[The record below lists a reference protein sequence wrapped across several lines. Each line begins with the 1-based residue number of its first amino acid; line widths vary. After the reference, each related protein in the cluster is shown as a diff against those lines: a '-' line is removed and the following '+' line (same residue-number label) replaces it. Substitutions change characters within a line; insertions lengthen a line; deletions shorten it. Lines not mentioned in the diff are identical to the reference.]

1 MPKNMHGEPL
11 ETYLPLG
18 RSYFY
23 RADASGQ
30 ILDVSDADITD
41 MVARGCVVDEFA
53 REASGGAGGGGIT
66 QLTGDVAAGPGSGP
80 QATAIA
86 AHAVANAKL
95 AQMAAHTFKGN
106 NSAST
111 ATPSDLTAAQLT
123 AELDA
128 MVGDN
133 GSGGTKGLAP
143 RPGHRRRRRR

>member
-1 MPKNMHGEPL
+1 L

-53 REASGGAGGGGIT
+53 REASGGASGIT
-66 QLTGDVAAGPGSGP
+66 QLTGDVAAGPGSGS

-86 AHAVANAKL
+86 ANAVGNAKL
-95 AQMAAHTFKGN
+95 AQMAAHTSKGN
-106 NSAST
+106 NGAST
-111 ATPSDLTAAQLT
+111 AAPVRFDGCTADRRARRDGRRQLQRWYQ
-123 AELDA
+123 
-128 MVGDN
+128 GPR
-133 GSGGTKGLAP
+133 P